1 VVEAALPPFV
11 FTPVTFPRFVSPR
24 LAPLLGTI
32 LLALAL
38 SPPTFVAAIMVVVS
52 LIAVPTVTVIASL
65 CESRCGA

>member
-1 VVEAALPPFV
+1 
-11 FTPVTFPRFVSPR
+11 
-24 LAPLLGTI
+24 LGTI

-52 LIAVPTVTVIASL
+52 LVAVPTVTVIASL